1 MFVYSEQTSRVTRE
15 ALDGMSFKSP
25 SFLRK
30 SLVSC
35 MYNFEVR
42 TIGDK
47 KWSTNAEMRSV
58 GPSFADT
65 IGLPCTGNTF
75 LCIFGSRYSCQ
86 VLGLGTVR

>member
-1 MFVYSEQTSRVTRE
+1 MFVYSEHTSRVTRE

-35 MYNFEVR
+35 MYDFEVR

-65 IGLPCTGNTF
+65 IYKGAYTGIPCLGGL
-75 LCIFGSRYSCQ
+75 IFPEMAF
-86 VLGLGTVR
+86 